1 MTRHSSD
8 SAGSSWRRLL
18 SIWMAASALLVLL
31 ASYGSG
37 SGDSGST
44 QTGSSQTTAGD
55 TQTGATTGVFVDE
68 PVQGL
73 HYASGASSGTTGPEG
88 SFRCMRG
95 EAVKFSV
102 GGVTLGSTRCASV
115 VTPLD
120 LVQGADG
127 DQPQVQAIASFLQS
141 LDGDGDPR
149 NGVINIASTVQSW
162 IAGAMADRGLGELE
176 LTAMSPDDIAAF
188 TQAVVA
194 RSQGDASA
202 TNRLSFVPPADAAA
216 NLVVAMAKR
225 GVFRKNIS
233 DAPGRDTDGVTMEVM
248 DDVRVPPRRADGG
261 DPSVCDTKGNCIT
274 PDTVNPLLAFYV
286 EPPGNKSL
294 GKPFWG
300 NDDAWVAVSLDD
312 GATWKRTN
320 LSNSSDKT
328 VAVGDDPYADVNQ
341 VNGAVAG
348 NKVLVT
354 WISTYCPS
362 SNPMELAAV
371 QPTELDAMTPEDI
384 RDPAVYNTYDL
395 FKLAGQQGA
404 ADYTDPENPAEFM
417 YAPEVGRVAFHCVWA
432 ARGVLDGGTGDIT
445 WYAPEQIT
453 SGNRDANLN
462 MAAAGISPDGG
473 KAAFAILWQADP
485 IGLSKGEGAGEG
497 EGWCGSHTSKGT
509 DVWYTSIS
517 AQCFAQTGD
526 GGTAPGCYA
535 ATSGGGAG
543 GDRPRPAFR
552 MSAPVPV
559 SNDSSCVLGPDGWSA
574 PYCQPLAKAFGT
586 MLQTSKKVSTTFARS
601 GQKNPLCAVKNIDR
615 SPYWT
620 DSGWP
625 AAMGT
630 LQQQCDSFDAA
641 ANSVPLDGST
651 GAARPHLQIVYDE
664 HIGDMRAVL
673 AYEEHKAL
681 GFLCKGDAT
690 CQAERLDYK
699 GKFVLFN
706 SFPVERPAAVDAGG
720 LMNTLTTTYMDTNQD
735 GVGDTVRTT
744 SGGTEFRYIFENAR
758 NAQLAV
764 QDANNGAY
772 GNGRIGA
779 TDLRMVI
786 AYKQGLFMK
795 SQTSDLML
803 RRACGGYEY
812 GDWGSCADA
821 EAGSKG
827 VARDPTCI
835 SCETVTRA
843 EPGDVMNRTEC
854 SACHGPAE
862 ADYTS
867 SDSAINAKALGW
879 RFEYNSLTDNNL
891 YMDPANGISKS
902 VSSYD
907 PLDDIKA
914 GHAHLAGD
922 MVLVSY
928 SQAPNWALAHH
939 FKAPYD
945 LFMRRSF
952 DGGFSWTSADGSRQ
966 EGAIN
971 LSHLPGAA
979 EEVEEPELRI
989 PVDCGF
995 NAGTGASA
1003 CPDAYGTNRPIG
1015 TIPLVATYCTGLNA
1029 DVVVAPEDIGK
1040 PVEAIGRDCFF
1051 ALSSDLG
1058 ETFFNPRDTSGDSRS
1073 IAVIAANH
1081 DTAKGAKECQ
1091 GNAGDGLYCNGE
1103 QGFDFLAHGNA
1114 QMLGANV
1121 RLEPSVLPGVTHTLH
1136 SVWLQDGTITAE
1148 EPYNGVDAWY
1158 RRFDF
1163 VHK

>member
-1 MTRHSSD
+1 MPNTHMWVILRKLVP
-8 SAGSSWRRLL
+8 AV
-18 SIWMAASALLVLL
+18 AALALV
-31 ASYGSG
+31 SCG
-37 SGDSGST
+37 SGDGGWQGT
-44 QTGSSQTTAGD
+44 VAGQTPASV
-55 TQTGATTGVFVDE
+55 TTGVFVDD

-73 HYASGASSGTTGPEG
+73 HYARGAYSGTTDAEG
-88 SFRCMRG
+88 TFRCLRG
-95 EAVKFSV
+95 EVVTFSV
-102 GGVTLGSTRCASV
+102 GDVTLGSTRCASV
-115 VTPLD
+115 VTLLD
-120 LVQGADG
+120 LVPGADS

-141 LDGDGDPR
+141 LDGDGDPQ
-149 NGVINIASTVQSW
+149 NGVISITSTVRNW
-162 IAGAMADRGLGELE
+162 IAGAIADQGLGQLK
-176 LTAMSPDDIAAF
+176 LTAMLPDDITTF

-194 RSQGDASA
+194 RSPSDASA
-202 TNRLSFVPPADAAA
+202 PNHLTYVPPADAAA
-216 NLVVAMAKR
+216 NLVVAMAER
-225 GVFRKNIS
+225 GVFHKNIS
-233 DAPGRDTDGVTMEVM
+233 NAPGHDTDNVSLQVM
-248 DDVRVPPRRADGG
+248 DEVRVAARRADGG
-261 DPSVCDTKGNCIT
+261 DPTVCDTKGHCIQ
-274 PDTVNPLLAFYV
+274 PDSVNPLLAFYV

-294 GKPFWG
+294 AKPFWG
-300 NDDAWVAVSLDD
+300 NDDAWVAVSLDN

-328 VAVGDDPYADVNQ
+328 VAVGDDPYADVNE

-362 SNPMELAAV
+362 SNPMQLAPVVGDAAADPPV
-371 QPTELDAMTPEDI
+371 PPAGLDAMTPEDI
-384 RDPAVYNTYDL
+384 RNPAVYNTYDL
-395 FKLAGQQGA
+395 FNLTGAQGV
-404 ADYTDPENPAEFM
+404 ADYTDPLNTAEFM

-445 WYAPEQIT
+445 WYAPEQIS
-453 SGNRDANLN
+453 SGKRDANLN
-462 MAAAGISPDGG
+462 MSAAGISPDGS

-517 AQCFAQTGD
+517 AECFAQTGE
-526 GGTAPGCYA
+526 GATAAGCYPAKNGA
-535 ATSGGGAG
+535 AAG
-543 GDRPRPAFR
+543 DDRPRAAFR

-559 SNDSSCVLGPDGWSA
+559 SNDNSCVLGADGWSA

-601 GQKNPLCAVKNIDR
+601 GQKNPMCAVKNIDR

-630 LQQQCDSFDAA
+630 LQQQCDSFDPAT
-641 ANSVPLDGST
+641 NSVPLDGGT
-651 GAARPHLQIVYDE
+651 GAARPRLRIVYDE
-664 HIGDMRAVL
+664 HIDGMRALL

-681 GFLCKGDAT
+681 GFLCKGDAN
-690 CQAERLDYK
+690 CQAERLDFK
-699 GKFVLFN
+699 GKFILFN
-706 SFPVERPAAVDAGG
+706 SFPVGRPPAIDAGG
-720 LMNTLTTTYMDTNQD
+720 LMNTLTTNYMDTNQD

-744 SGGTEFRYIFENAR
+744 STGTVFRYIFENAR

-779 TDLRMVI
+779 TDLRMLI
-786 AYKQGLFMK
+786 TYKQGLFMK

-812 GDWGSCADA
+812 GNWGSCADA
-821 EAGSKG
+821 EASSKG
-827 VARDPTCI
+827 IARDPTCI

-843 EPGDVMNRTEC
+843 EPGDVMNRTQC

-862 ADYTS
+862 ADYTT

-879 RFEYNSLTDNNL
+879 RFNYNSLTDNNL

-914 GHAHLAGD
+914 AHVQLAGD
-922 MVLVSY
+922 MVLVSF
-928 SQAPNWALAHH
+928 SQAPNWTLAHH

-945 LFMRRSF
+945 FFMRRSF
-952 DGGFSWTSADGSRQ
+952 DGGFSWTNPDGSRQ
-966 EGAIN
+966 EGSVN

-979 EEVEEPELRI
+979 ADVEEPGLRI
-989 PVDCGF
+989 PEDCGF
-995 NAGTGASA
+995 NAGTGAFA
-1003 CPDAYGTNRPIG
+1003 CPDAYGTNRPTD
-1015 TIPLVATYCTGLNA
+1015 TIPLVANYCTSKNA
-1029 DVVVAPEDIGK
+1029 AIDVAPEDIGK
-1040 PVEAIGRDCFF
+1040 PVESIGLDCFF

-1058 ETFFNPRDTSGDSRS
+1058 ETFFNPRDTSGDPGS
-1073 IAVIAANH
+1073 IALIAANH
-1081 DTAKGAKECQ
+1081 DTAKGARECQ
-1091 GNAGDGLYCNGE
+1091 GAAGDGPYCNGE

-1121 RLEPSVLPGVTHTLH
+1121 RVLPSLLPGVTHTLH

-1163 VHK
+1163 KLK